1 MDAEPPDSNT
11 ITIYLICLVILVI
24 LSAFFSA
31 TETAFTSVN
40 RPRLKTRANDGN
52 KLAAKVLTIV
62 DDFDKILFTL
72 LIGNNIVNITA
83 TTISTLLF
91 IELLGAD
98 LGATIS
104 TVVLT
109 LVILIFGEI
118 LPKTFSK
125 QTPERF
131 AELSYYLLRFFMII
145 LFPLCAIFSGLK
157 FLISKIFKFENKD
170 KINEEELLNI
180 VEEANE
186 DGSLDDN
193 ESELISSAIEFHDSE
208 VGEILIPR
216 VNVVAVPYDM
226 PVEEIKKVF
235 FKNAYSRLPV
245 YNKTIDHIVG
255 MIHERDLLIAL
266 DRGAT
271 NISGIIKKTAIAT
284 EHMKISTLLANM
296 QKTKLHMAIV
306 VDEYGGTL
314 GIVTMEDILEELVG
328 EIWDEH
334 DEVVN
339 YFEKVSDNTYLVD
352 GNADL
357 GDFFELF
364 SIETEEDEFDSQTV
378 GGWVLEKTG
387 ELPRRNQS
395 FNFEHLQI
403 IITKCSTRR
412 VFEVK
417 VIITDEEVIEE
428 MNEDRAEETK
438 ETGETPKTE

>member
-11 ITIYLICLVILVI
+11 ITIYLVCLLFLIV

-40 RPRLKTRANDGN
+40 RPRLKARANDGN
-52 KLAAKVLTIV
+52 KLAAKVLTVV
-62 DDFDKILFTL
+62 DNFDRILYTL

-83 TTISTLLF
+83 STIGTLLF
-91 IELLGAD
+91 IELIGEE

-104 TVVLT
+104 TIVLT
-109 LVILIFGEI
+109 LTVLTFGEI
-118 LPKTFSK
+118 LPKTFAK
-125 QTPERF
+125 QFPERY
-131 AELSYYLLRFFMII
+131 AELSYNLLRFFMII
-145 LFPLCAIFSGLK
+145 LYPLCAIFSGLK
-157 FLISKIFKFENKD
+157 FVISKIFKFENKD

-180 VEEANE
+180 VEEATE

-226 PVEEIKKVF
+226 PLEDIKKVF

-266 DRGAT
+266 DKGAT
-271 NISGIIKKTAIAT
+271 NISSIIKKTAIAT

-296 QKTKLHMAIV
+296 QKSKLHMAVV

-339 YFEKVSDNTYLVD
+339 YFEKVSENTYLVD

-378 GGWVLEKTG
+378 GGWVLERTG
-387 ELPRRNQS
+387 ELPKRNQS
-395 FNFEHLQI
+395 FTFEHLQI

-412 VFEVK
+412 VFELK

-428 MNEDRAEETK
+428 ISENEPQTEEPQTN
-438 ETGETPKTE
+438 E